1 VAGWLILSGVL
12 LAAEILTTQLVLA
25 SFSVG
30 ALAAGLT
37 AAFTESIYV
46 QCGVLIVVSSLTL
59 LLIRPKMLERLYS
72 DEHTTGIDKLIGQ
85 EGVVLEEVSV
95 QAGTIRLNGEIWTA
109 RTVDGLYASGD
120 IVICTAVDGAI
131 AIVQG
136 K

>member
-59 LLIRPKMLERLYS
+59 LLIRPKMLERLYG

-85 EGVVLEEVSV
+85 EGVVLEEVSAK
-95 QAGTIRLNGEIWTA
+95 AGTIRLNGEIWTA
-109 RTVDGLYASGD
+109 RTVDGLHASGET
-120 IVICTAVDGAI
+120 VICTAVDGAI